1 LVVGAFVGAFVGDF
15 VGAFVVGAFV
25 GAVAVL
31 VVVVVVVVE
40 EEVGKLL
47 PPTLTGAVVPSRQV
61 AFIVISISLK

>member
-1 LVVGAFVGAFVGDF
+1 MVVGAFVGAFVGDF

-31 VVVVVVVVE
+31 VVVVVEE